1 MAGTGWWL
9 PVRRDEGSARDIQVK
24 AAGKVPL
31 RHRLLLGVVL
41 LALAATIWP
50 GYLLGARVAPYV
62 LGLPFSLI
70 WLVLCI
76 VVVFVALLLT
86 FRADMRAGKRDRR

>member
-1 MAGTGWWL
+1 MRTA
-9 PVRRDEGSARDIQVK
+9 GSA
-24 AAGKVPL
+24 PL
-31 RHRLLLGVVL
+31 RHRLLLGAVL
-41 LALAATIWP
+41 LTLAATVWP
-50 GYLLGARVAPYV
+50 GYLLGARIAPYV

-86 FRADMRAGKRDRR
+86 FRADMRAGKRGRR

>member
-1 MAGTGWWL
+1 MRTA
-9 PVRRDEGSARDIQVK
+9 GSA
-24 AAGKVPL
+24 PL

-41 LALAATIWP
+41 LTLAATVWP

-86 FRADMRAGKRDRR
+86 FRADMRAGKRGRR